1 MKTTHI
7 SFLSLAMVAGFL
19 NACATTTTDV
29 PGILELARLSDATA
43 RSGLPAKLAPRELSA
58 AEQAL
63 GRANQECARKGDTDA
78 CRDLAYIAENKL
90 ELATAVAQT
99 NLDRAAH
106 GSNETSPGP
115 L

>member
-7 SFLSLAMVAGFL
+7 SFLSLAMAAGLL
-19 NACATTTTDV
+19 NACATTAQV
-29 PGILELARLSDATA
+29 PGMLELARLSDVTA
-43 RSGLPAKLAPRELSA
+43 RSGLPAQLAPRELSA
-58 AEQAL
+58 AEGAL
-63 GRANQECARKGDTDA
+63 GRANQEWIQKGDTAA

-99 NLDRAAH
+99 QLDRAPH
-106 GSNETSPGP
+106 GSNATSPGP